1 MRLVKFQ
8 CTDNEVTAV
17 AALEDGYEQLRAIEQ
32 ALSWGESVGLKL
44 EGDIYIAQDVAM
56 PAEFVLP
63 VECFFFGY
71 CKAGRKQ
78 EPSSGSEGQ

>member
-8 CTDNEVTAV
+8 CTNNEVTAI
-17 AALEDGYEQLRAIEQ
+17 AALEEGYEQLRAIEQ

-44 EGDIYIAQDVAM
+44 EGDVYIAQDVPM
-56 PAEFVLP
+56 PPEFVLP

-71 CKAGRKQ
+71 CKAGRNH
-78 EPSSGSEGQ
+78 ESSSGSEGQ